1 MRCWKF
7 RALFDI
13 EKFMLSHGEYVRVS
27 NTVPLV
33 QLFSFTYTIYELFLY
48 LPVYLALPECVFFHF
63 SSSFLHIFNKFEYVF
78 MLRIRN
84 E

>member
-63 SSSFLHIFNKFEYVF
+63 FFFVPPHFQQV
-78 MLRIRN
+78 RIRN